1 METNVCLPKIR
12 QTKSNSQIPKK
23 IKITKGDLKENLNR
37 PCKVM
42 QLVIKNLPQRKT

>member
-1 METNVCLPKIR
+1 M
-12 QTKSNSQIPKK
+12 QIPKK